1 MLKPILFAT
10 TLAAGMLASSV
21 SLSAVP
27 QTAKPA
33 VVATASTPVVKAADL
48 NQAIAQKNVRI
59 LDIRSPQEY
68 AAGHIPGAV
77 NTPYSDF
84 RGPKENAGALRTAE
98 DITKV
103 LRQAGVAQGQH
114 IIVAHAGKDSTDFGA
129 AARVYWTL
137 KAGGLTNLSVL
148 DGGTLGWAAA
158 GGKLDTAKVDVAP
171 SQFNYVY
178 NDNMI
183 VHTNALASLIK
194 EEKSVRLL
202 DARPEGFFKGEKR
215 VDMAA
220 RYGTL
225 PGAESLDSAAFFGS
239 DGKTLKSPD
248 QLRALVKLE
257 KLDNGEVVSFCNT
270 GHWAAT
276 NWFIVSEIAGNTNVK
291 LYPESV
297 VEWSKT
303 DLPME
308 NQPNRVKA
316 LLQDAKR

>member
-1 MLKPILFAT
+1 MLKPLLFAVT
-10 TLAAGMLASSV
+10 MAAGVLASSV
-21 SLSAVP
+21 PMTAVS

-33 VVATASTPVVKAADL
+33 ATAANTPVIKAADL
-48 NQAIAQKNVRI
+48 DRAIAQKNVRI

-77 NTPYSDF
+77 NTPYGDF
-84 RGPKENAGALRTAE
+84 RGPKENAGALRPAA

-103 LRQAGVAQGQH
+103 LRAAGVAQGQH

-171 SQFNYVY
+171 SQFNYAY
-178 NDNMI
+178 NEDMI
-183 VHTNALASLIK
+183 IHTNALAAMIK
-194 EEKSVRLL
+194 EEKSTVRLL
-202 DARPEGFFKGEKR
+202 DARPDGFFKGEKR

-225 PGAESLDSAAFFGS
+225 PGAESLDNAEFFGS
-239 DGKTLKSPD
+239 DGKTLKSPE
-248 QLRALVKLE
+248 QLRALVKGE
-257 KLDNGEVVSFCNT
+257 KLDTGEVVSFCNT

-308 NQPNRVKA
+308 NQPSRVKA
-316 LLQDAKR
+316 LLQDARR

>member
-1 MLKPILFAT
+1 MLKPVLFA
-10 TLAAGMLASSV
+10 V
-21 SLSAVP
+21 SIAVGVVTSAVP
-27 QTAKPA
+27 FSAISQTAKPA
-33 VVATASTPVVKAADL
+33 AAATATPVVSASDL
-48 NQAIAQKNVRI
+48 NQYVAQKNVRI

-77 NTPYSDF
+77 NTPYGDF
-84 RGPKENAGALRTAE
+84 RGPKENAGALRPAAE
-98 DITKV
+98 ITNV
-103 LRQAGVAQGQH
+103 LRKAGVAQGQH
-114 IIVAHAGKDSTDFGA
+114 IIVAHAGKDGTDFGA

-178 NDNMI
+178 NEDMI
-183 VHTNALASLIK
+183 VHTNALAALIK

-225 PGAESLDSAAFFGS
+225 PGAESLDFAEFFGS
-239 DGKTLKSPD
+239 DGKTLKSPE
-248 QLRALVKLE
+248 QLRQLVKAQ

-276 NWFIVSEIAGNTNVK
+276 NWFIVSEIAGNANVK

-308 NQPNRVKA
+308 NQPSRVKA
-316 LLQDAKR
+316 LLQDARR

>member
-1 MLKPILFAT
+1 MLKPVLFA
-10 TLAAGMLASSV
+10 V
-21 SLSAVP
+21 SIAVGVVTSAVP
-27 QTAKPA
+27 FSAMSQTAKPA
-33 VVATASTPVVKAADL
+33 ATVAATPVVSASDL
-48 NQAIAQKNVRI
+48 NQYIAQKNVRI

-77 NTPYSDF
+77 NTPYGDF
-84 RGPKENAGALRTAE
+84 RGPKENAGALRPAAE
-98 DITKV
+98 ITNV
-103 LRQAGVAQGQH
+103 LRKAGVAQGQH
-114 IIVAHAGKDSTDFGA
+114 IIVAHAGKDGTDFGA

-178 NDNMI
+178 NEDMI
-183 VHTNALASLIK
+183 VHTNALAALIK

-225 PGAESLDSAAFFGS
+225 PGAESLDFAEFFGS
-239 DGKTLKSPD
+239 DGKTLKSPE
-248 QLRALVKLE
+248 QLRQLVKAQ
-257 KLDNGEVVSFCNT
+257 KLDSGEVVSFCNT

-276 NWFIVSEIAGNTNVK
+276 NWFIVSEIAGNANVK

-308 NQPNRVKA
+308 NQPSRVKA
-316 LLQDAKR
+316 LLQDARR

>member
-1 MLKPILFAT
+1 MLKPVLFA
-10 TLAAGMLASSV
+10 V
-21 SLSAVP
+21 SIAVGVVTSAVP
-27 QTAKPA
+27 FSAISQSAKPA
-33 VVATASTPVVKAADL
+33 ATATATPVVSASDL
-48 NQAIAQKNVRI
+48 NQYIAQKNVRI

-77 NTPYSDF
+77 NTPYGDF
-84 RGPKENAGALRTAE
+84 RGPKENAGALRPAAE
-98 DITKV
+98 ITNV
-103 LRQAGVAQGQH
+103 LRKAGVAQGQH
-114 IIVAHAGKDSTDFGA
+114 IIVAHAGKDGTDFGA

-148 DGGTLGWAAA
+148 DGGTLGWAAS

-178 NDNMI
+178 NEDMI
-183 VHTNALASLIK
+183 VHTNALAALIK

-225 PGAESLDSAAFFGS
+225 PGAESLDFAEFFGS
-239 DGKTLKSPD
+239 DGKTLKSPE
-248 QLRALVKLE
+248 QLRQLVKAQ
-257 KLDNGEVVSFCNT
+257 KLDSGEVVSFCNT

-276 NWFIVSEIAGNTNVK
+276 NWFIVSEIAGNANVK

-308 NQPNRVKA
+308 NQPSRVKA
-316 LLQDAKR
+316 LLQDARR